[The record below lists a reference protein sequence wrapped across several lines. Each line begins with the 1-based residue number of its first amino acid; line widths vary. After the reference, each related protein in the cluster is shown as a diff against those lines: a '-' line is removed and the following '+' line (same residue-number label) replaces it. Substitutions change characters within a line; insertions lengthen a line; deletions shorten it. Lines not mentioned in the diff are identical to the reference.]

1 MAALPPSTDF
11 TGSTVTEGQFKTALT
26 SLRDFLNGLL
36 GADGLPATA
45 RTALGVSQ
53 TINEVSITANT
64 TLSATT
70 HFAKTIVFGA
80 NGVTATLPAPGTAG
94 NGWWCWFVLG
104 AGFTGANIARN
115 GTTELIF
122 GAGAQTAGVASLAL
136 PGSGPD
142 SNLWNAGAVLLM
154 CNGTNWRV
162 LAVDESHGRK
172 LYTASSTW
180 VCPQGVTKVM
190 VSGAGGGGGGGA
202 AFSDFASGVYAGGK
216 GGQGGQRYRNVLSVT
231 PGTTYTI
238 TIGAGGAGTSVEGGT
253 ASSGTSTSFGALL
266 TIAGGSGG
274 VSAVAGVGPGAAGA
288 AGAADALYMQPGGT
302 SSGAGGAGATTIGPA
317 GSTGSAGFLQVEW

>member
-53 TINEVSITANT
+53 TINEVVLSANT
-64 TLSATT
+64 TLNATT

-104 AGFTGANIARN
+104 AGVSSSNIARN

-122 GAGAQTAGVASLAL
+122 DSGASTAGVASLAM
-136 PGSGPD
+136 PGTGPD
-142 SNLWNAGAVLLM
+142 SNLWNCGAVLLM

-162 LAVDESHGRK
+162 LVDDAAHGQK
-172 LYTASSTW
+172 LFASSTTW
-180 VCPQGVTKVM
+180 VAPQGVTKVL
-190 VSGAGGGGGGGA
+190 VSGSGGGGSGGA
-202 AFSDFASGVYAGGK
+202 AQIDGSGGTFPGGR
-216 GGQGGQRYRNVLSVT
+216 GGNGGQRYRNLVTVT
-231 PGTTYTI
+231 PGTTYTV
-238 TIGAGGAGTSVEGGT
+238 TIGAGGAAVSSPGVNGNAGT
-253 ASSGTSTSFGALL
+253 ATSLGALI
-266 TIAGGSGG
+266 TI
-274 VSAVAGVGPGAAGA
+274 AAGA
-288 AGAADALYMQPGGT
+288 AGGGAT
-302 SSGAGGAGATTIGPA
+302 SSAAGTAGANGASDTLYPLTAGTAAGAGGAGATTSGASSTA
-317 GSTGSAGFLQVEW
+317 GGAGWLQLEW